1 MKALAATMLLTT
13 LLSVGCSP
21 IEMGAPTPMSQQA
34 ECEQHRGGGV
44 WVPSAGVCIRG
55 GGG

>member
-1 MKALAATMLLTT
+1 MKALAATILLTT
-13 LLSVGCSP
+13 LLSVGCSG